1 MKHSH
6 ARTVS
11 VALLVAATLVGA
23 IWLAGR
29 GNESVGPEALND
41 PTTAAS
47 PSPRAEPEIVESTV
61 CAEGSG
67 WVRPVLD
74 DQRRYLTSLGG
85 EFERLASDGSL
96 FAGAYLGRDSQ
107 NWHYAVFWTFVAEPK
122 DEEYAVARSGL
133 WSASPDASGCNR
145 SSALTLLIDYEVTVM
160 RFDGSIVSIT
170 ARAAPG
176 HFEYIQ
182 YALPADIRTLG
193 YRLLTEDGS
202 QIDACCS

>member
-96 FAGAYLGRDSQ
+96 FAGAYLGR
-107 NWHYAVFWTFVAEPK
+107 
-122 DEEYAVARSGL
+122 
-133 WSASPDASGCNR
+133 
-145 SSALTLLIDYEVTVM
+145 
-160 RFDGSIVSIT
+160 
-170 ARAAPG
+170 
-176 HFEYIQ
+176 
-182 YALPADIRTLG
+182 AD
-193 YRLLTEDGS
+193 
-202 QIDACCS
+202 